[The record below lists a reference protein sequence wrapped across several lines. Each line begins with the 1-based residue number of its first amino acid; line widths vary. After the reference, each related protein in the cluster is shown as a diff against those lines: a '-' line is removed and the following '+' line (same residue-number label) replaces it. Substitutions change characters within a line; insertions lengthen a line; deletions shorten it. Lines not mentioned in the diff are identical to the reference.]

1 MGGHERSGLSV
12 LVTSLCVAAGL
23 LAGRA
28 IGRALR
34 KSRTTA
40 EPAHKEG
47 SEYSEA
53 SLAAAPS
60 IGSSD
65 VDGLPCHLGD
75 VVLTHHG
82 EEAWLAGA
90 LVFHERLP
98 MAILFIAPDAG
109 GGRAIYAHPEP
120 EPSLVWMV
128 PLPAGS
134 LAIGAEPPSSIE
146 YEREQFERTRRL
158 PYRVERAGTG
168 APDVGESVIVAEY
181 SAATGDRIL
190 VVIGGGS
197 AHAWRGRQLEPG
209 MYDVLPSGKAT
220 LEAE

>member
-1 MGGHERSGLSV
+1 LLLAFLSV
-12 LVTSLCVAAGL
+12 PVGI

-34 KSRTTA
+34 KNHRGTPAIVPEARSS
-40 EPAHKEG
+40 EPDEN
-47 SEYSEA
+47 
-53 SLAAAPS
+53 
-60 IGSSD
+60 
-65 VDGLPCHLGD
+65 GLPAATLDGFPCQLGD
-75 VVLTHHG
+75 VILAHPE

-90 LVFHERLP
+90 LVFRERLP

-109 GGRAIYAHPEP
+109 GGRAVYARPAP

-128 PLPAGS
+128 PLPQDA

-146 YEREQFERTRRL
+146 HERERFERTRRL
-158 PYRVERAGTG
+158 PYRVERLGTG
-168 APDVGESVIVAEY
+168 APDVGEMVIVAEY

-190 VVIGGGS
+190 VVVGGGG
-197 AHAWRGRQLEPG
+197 ARAWRGRKLEPG

-220 LEAE
+220 LDGG